1 MTYNPTF
8 VDHHVTPL
16 TFDMAAEC
24 FRSALRN
31 QLGKDPTRDTLAL
44 ALAKSAL
51 ETGRWRFCRNW
62 NLGNI
67 RPKAS
72 GGGMYTCFPICNEIE
87 GGKVVWYAPTGVV
100 RSNTDLTVIR
110 EPWAAPPAEGKD
122 GGVGH
127 PGSRFVAYANHFDGA
142 YSYVDFVSGGRY
154 ATAWQLLLAG
164 DAAGYVHA
172 LKLRGYFTADEA
184 EYRKGVVGIQR
195 EYLGRLAGQ
204 NPEPHEPEDHEWEAI
219 RAAIVGSSWQ
229 HTQDALGTA
238 AQNSIDD
245 EKPTDPSEL
254 APESRS

>member
-1 MTYNPTF
+1 MYNPTF

-24 FRSALRN
+24 FRSALRS
-31 QLGKDPTRDTLAL
+31 QLGKDPTRETLAL

-51 ETGRWRFCRNW
+51 ECGRWKYCRNW

-72 GGGMYTCFPICNEIE
+72 GGGMYTCFPICNELE

-110 EPWAAPPAEGKD
+110 EPWAAPPAVGKD

-127 PGSRFVAYANHFDGA
+127 PGSRFAAYANHFDGA

-154 ATAWQLLLAG
+154 AAAWQLLLAG

-172 LKLRGYFTADEA
+172 LKLRGYFTADET
-184 EYRKGVVGIQR
+184 EYRKSVVSIQK
-195 EYLGRLAGQ
+195 EFIGRLAGQ
-204 NPEPHEPEDHEWEAI
+204 NPETHEPEDHEWEAI

-229 HTQDALGTA
+229 RAQDDIGTA
-238 AQNSIDD
+238 ADNQRAFDADD
-245 EKPTDPSEL
+245 ELPPG
-254 APESRS
+254 AA